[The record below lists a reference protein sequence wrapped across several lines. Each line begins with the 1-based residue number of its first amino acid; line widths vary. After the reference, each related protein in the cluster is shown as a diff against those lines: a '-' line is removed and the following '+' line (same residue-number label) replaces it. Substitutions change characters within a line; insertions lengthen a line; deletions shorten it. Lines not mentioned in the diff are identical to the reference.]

1 MITTGEG
8 NMATMTREGWI
19 HQVRALAVAL
29 VTSESSRERLL
40 AAKLVYGAG
49 SRGVRGVCYYGAWQ
63 ASGPD
68 AVEFIEVAATGEES
82 LVQLAG
88 TTIHETAHVLAG
100 HGAGHGP
107 VWKAACKALGL
118 VHAEAAG
125 QCYTPDHF
133 APSLW
138 TGIEAL
144 PVPTDGKPVFR
155 SGFGAGL
162 PLAKPRPCPMGVGS
176 RGGRSR
182 GTGSGSRMR
191 LYVCACTPDR
201 AAGITNKVRV
211 AADDWQATC
220 GRCGTAFARVEAKAD
235 RRAA

>member
-1 MITTGEG
+1 METKRSDKT
-8 NMATMTREGWI
+8 TREQWI
-19 HQVRALAVAL
+19 HQVRGLAVAL

-49 SRGVRGVCYYGAWQ
+49 SSGVRGVCYYGAWQ
-63 ASGPD
+63 GGHTE

-88 TTIHETAHVLAG
+88 TTVHETAHVLAG

-125 QCYTPDHF
+125 QSYSPDHF
-133 APSLW
+133 EPSLW
-138 TGIEAL
+138 TSIDAL

-155 SGFGAGL
+155 SMGFGAGL
-162 PLAKPRPCPMGVGS
+162 PLAKPRRCPMGVGS

-201 AAGITNKVRV
+201 EAGITNKVRV
-211 AADDWQATC
+211 AADNWQATC
-220 GRCGTAFARVEAKAD
+220 GRCGSEFVRPEPKAD
-235 RRAA
+235 RKAA